1 LIATLVD
8 NTTEIYDKS
17 FLELNIDESNLEVLK
32 NDVFKNALFYES
44 LKRDTVDNYCYLY
57 LLITSSFFS
66 KYNFISYE
74 SPTTLKALLVEY
86 FNFKYRNSQ
95 NSNTICTNL
104 DKLLLQI
111 ASKNYSDSMEID
123 HIYPLNGIK
132 ISKKIDKFLSIN
144 HIGNLCYLSKGNN
157 QKKSNILPNDYIA
170 KLTLENNLMFLRE
183 FNKQTFWEE
192 LLDEGFNG
200 KVDSIRCFNS
210 FIDFR
215 MKKIID
221 KITIELG
228 KF

>member
-1 LIATLVD
+1 MITTLVD
-8 NTTEIYDKS
+8 NTTEIYDRG
-17 FLELNIDESNLEVLK
+17 FLELNIDESNLEDLK
-32 NDVFKNALFYES
+32 NDAFKNALFYES
-44 LKRDTVDNYCYLY
+44 LRRETVDNCCYLY
-57 LLITSSFFS
+57 LLITSNFFS
-66 KYNFISYE
+66 KYNFIAYE
-74 SPTTLKALLVEY
+74 SSRTLKALLVEY

-95 NSNTICTNL
+95 NSNTSCTSL

-157 QKKSNILPNDYIA
+157 QKKSNILPNDYIT

-200 KVDSIRCFNS
+200 KVESIQGFNS
-210 FIDFR
+210 FIDLR

-228 KF
+228 AF